1 MKMGIEAQRRV
12 AVATAEGNHSYGQL
26 LASAWK
32 LSNTLLEDNL
42 LKSSVDESVG
52 GVKSRITGYPSMGSK
67 QATNG
72 NISQLVREMNDITSL
87 NGARI
92 GIMSKPS
99 AEFVAGIWATWISGA
114 VAVPL
119 ALSHPEAEIL
129 YVMNDADVSF
139 VMGTEDYQGILK
151 GIAKRCSARFCLI
164 PFVPKLPMDF
174 RASEVFHSRDVKHD
188 SSGIL
193 SEEVLTAVKKL
204 AVVDGDKPA
213 LIVYTSGTTGKPKGV
228 VHTHRSIAAQVQIL
242 TEAWEYT
249 PADRFLHCLPL
260 HHVHG
265 LYNALLAP
273 LYAGAVVDFIPK
285 FSVREVWQRWIE
297 SYDSDGSKA
306 EDAITV
312 FTGVPTIYAR
322 LLQGYELMGTESQK
336 AAASAARQLRLMMC
350 GSSALPYPVM
360 EQWEKITGHR
370 LLERYGMTEFAMAL
384 SNPLHGN
391 RKVGTVGKPLPGVQV
406 KIVSQIEN
414 NCNKLSIGEL
424 YVKSPSMFKEYWRQP
439 QVTKES
445 FGDDGYFKTGDTAMM
460 DEDSCFVILGRTSVD
475 ILKVGGYKLSALE
488 IEAALL
494 EHPDIAE
501 CCVLGLPDTD
511 YGEIICAVIVL
522 KSEAQKTTA
531 FSKPVF
537 TIKDLHR
544 WAKERIAPY
553 KIPERLHIWE
563 SIPRN
568 AMGKVNKKE
577 LKQLLLTA

>member
-32 LSNTLLEDNL
+32 LSHTLLEDNL
-42 LKSSVDESVG
+42 LKSGVDESVG
-52 GVKSRITGYPSMGSK
+52 DVKSRITAYPSMGSK
-67 QATNG
+67 QTTNG
-72 NISQLVREMNDITSL
+72 TISQLGREMNDITSL
-87 NGARI
+87 DGARI

-119 ALSHPEAEIL
+119 ALNHPEAEIL
-129 YVMNDADVSF
+129 HVMNDADVSF
-139 VMGTEDYQGILK
+139 VMGTEDYQGLLE
-151 GIAKRCSARFCLI
+151 GIAKRCSAHFCLI

-174 RASEVFHSRDVKHD
+174 RASKVFHSREVKHD

-213 LIVYTSGTTGKPKGV
+213 LIMYTSGTTGKPKGV

-242 TEAWEYT
+242 MEAWEYT

-285 FSVREVWQRWIE
+285 FSVREVWQRWVE
-297 SYDSDGSKA
+297 SYHSDGSKA

-312 FTGVPTIYAR
+312 FTGVPTMYAR
-322 LLQGYELMGTESQK
+322 LLQGYELVGTESQK

-360 EQWEKITGHR
+360 EQWENITGHR

-406 KIVSQIEN
+406 KIVSQFEN
-414 NCNKLSIGEL
+414 NCNKPSIGEL

-445 FGDDGYFKTGDTAMM
+445 FADDGYFKTGDTAMM
-460 DEDSCFVILGRTSVD
+460 DDDGCFVILGRTSVD
-475 ILKVGGYKLSALE
+475 ILKAGGYKLSALE
-488 IEAALL
+488 IEATLL

-511 YGEIICAVIVL
+511 YGEIICAVMVL
-522 KSEAQKTTA
+522 KTEAQKTAA
-531 FSKPVF
+531 FSKAVF

-553 KIPERLHIWE
+553 KIPQRLHIWE

-577 LKQLLLTA
+577 LKQLLQTT

>member
-42 LKSSVDESVG
+42 LKSSVDEAVG
-52 GVKSRITGYPSMGSK
+52 GVKSRITAYPSMGSK
-67 QATNG
+67 QTTNG
-72 NISQLVREMNDITSL
+72 KISQLVREMNDITSL

-164 PFVPKLPMDF
+164 PSVPKLPMDF

-204 AVVDGDKPA
+204 AVADGDKPA

-228 VHTHRSIAAQVQIL
+228 VHTHRSIAAQ
-242 TEAWEYT
+242 
-249 PADRFLHCLPL
+249 
-260 HHVHG
+260 
-265 LYNALLAP
+265 
-273 LYAGAVVDFIPK
+273 
-285 FSVREVWQRWIE
+285 
-297 SYDSDGSKA
+297 
-306 EDAITV
+306 
-312 FTGVPTIYAR
+312 VPTIYAR

-370 LLERYGMTEFAMAL
+370 LLERYGMTEFGMAL
-384 SNPLHGN
+384 SNPLRGN

-406 KIVSQIEN
+406 KIVSQIEI
-414 NCNKLSIGEL
+414 NCNKPSIGEL

-522 KSEAQKTTA
+522 KSEAHKTAA

>member
-1 MKMGIEAQRRV
+1 MKMGIEAQRKV
-12 AVATAEGNHSYGQL
+12 AVATAQGNHSYGQL
-26 LASAWK
+26 LASAWQ
-32 LSNTLLEDNL
+32 LSSTLLEDNL
-42 LKSSVDESVG
+42 LKPSVDESVG
-52 GVKSRITGYPSMGSK
+52 DVKLQITSHPYMGSK
-67 QATNG
+67 QSTNG
-72 NISQLVREMNDITSL
+72 AISQLGRKMNDITSL

-92 GIMSKPS
+92 GIMSNPS

-119 ALSHPEAEIL
+119 ALSHPETEIL

-139 VMGTEDYQGILK
+139 VMGTKEYQGFLE
-151 GIAKRCSARFCLI
+151 GIARKCSAHFCLI
-164 PFVPKLPMDF
+164 PLVPKLPMDF
-174 RASEVFHSRDVKHD
+174 RTSELFESRDVKGD

-193 SEEVLTAVKKL
+193 SEEVLAAVENL

-228 VHTHRSIAAQVQIL
+228 VHTHHSIAAQVQIL

-249 PADRFLHCLPL
+249 STDRFLHCLPL

-297 SYDSDGSKA
+297 SYHSDGSKA

-322 LLQGYELMGTESQK
+322 LVQGYELMGTESQK
-336 AAASAARQLRLMMC
+336 AAASAAHQLRLMMC

-370 LLERYGMTEFAMAL
+370 LLERYGMTEFGMAL
-384 SNPLHGN
+384 SNSLHGN

-406 KIVSQIEN
+406 KIASQNEN
-414 NCNKLSIGEL
+414 NCNKPSIGEL

-460 DEDSCFVILGRTSVD
+460 DEDGFFVNLGRTSVD

-501 CCVLGLPDTD
+501 CCVLGLSDTD
-511 YGEIICAVIVL
+511 YGEIICAVMVL
-522 KSEAQKTTA
+522 KGEAQKA
-531 FSKPVF
+531 ADESKPVF
-537 TIKDLHR
+537 TIKDLQK
-544 WAKERIAPY
+544 WAKGRIAPY
-553 KIPERLHIWE
+553 KIPQRLHIWE
-563 SIPRN
+563 SLPRN

-577 LKQLLLTA
+577 LKQLLLIA